1 MMFNTVLEKWFVK
14 NAHQDVAF
22 PESNV
27 DYVARY
33 TTLKQW
39 LVENCY
45 PLIGAATS
53 LEDGGLYTDHGPK
66 HFDQVIRYA
75 GKLLGLNDEDG
86 QMGLRCYEV
95 YLLMTG
101 VLLHDAGNVFGRA
114 GHEKKAFEILKDIG
128 AAVTTCN
135 IEKKHIANI
144 AEVHGGRTKYG
155 DKDTIGE
162 RFNSH
167 ETDYLNASFR
177 PRLIS
182 AIVRFADE
190 ICENKTRAATYVLH
204 KNVIPKCSEVFHY
217 YAESI
222 TASKVDI
229 PGRMVKITFDVPVE
243 YTQKK
248 VGKNDCEIYLIDE
261 IFERIEKMHCERLY
275 CSRFFHG
282 IVNIDS
288 IRATINIKD
297 DEYENVDTLTI
308 DTHVGYPSE
317 SLNLFVR
324 HSEWCGERLKLRF
337 GDK

>member
-1 MMFNTVLEKWFVK
+1 MTFTTVLEKWFVK
-14 NAHQDVAF
+14 NARQDTSF

-33 TTLKQW
+33 SSLKQW

-45 PLIGAATS
+45 PLIGATTS

-75 GKLLGLNDEDG
+75 GKLLGLEHEND
-86 QMGLRCYEV
+86 QISLKCYEV

-101 VLLHDAGNVFGRA
+101 ILLHDAGNVFGRA
-114 GHEKKAFEILKDIG
+114 NHEKKAFEILKDIG
-128 AAVTTCN
+128 IAVTTCN

-144 AEVHGGRTKYG
+144 AEVHGGRANSG
-155 DKDTIGE
+155 SKDTIGE
-162 RFNSH
+162 KFNSH
-167 ETDYLNASFR
+167 ETDYLNATFR

-190 ICENKTRAATYVLH
+190 ICENKTRAATYGIQ
-204 KNVIPKCSEVFHY
+204 KEIIPKRSEVFHL

-222 TASKVDI
+222 TASNVDI
-229 PGRMVKITFDVPVE
+229 PGRMVRITFDVPVE

-248 VGKNDCEIYLIDE
+248 VGKNDSEVYLIDE

-282 IVNIDS
+282 VVNIDS

-317 SLNLFVR
+317 SLNLSKR
-324 HSEWCGERLKLRF
+324 HDEWRGENLKFRLEGK
-337 GDK
+337 